1 MVKLILFGTKFWRV
15 ELNRDQAYLG
25 RCVVVLKRECSS
37 LSLVKEVEMVDFL
50 KVIKKIEK
58 KIKKVFGAE
67 IFNWSCLMNN
77 SCKDNDEVAQVHW
90 HVRPRYREAVVVG
103 GKRFVDKEFG
113 HHYDNRRREIVS
125 DKVLWEIVGRLGW

>member
-1 MVKLILFGTKFWRV
+1 MKLFETKFWRV

-58 KIKKVFGAE
+58 KIRKVFGAE
-67 IFNWSCLMNN
+67 NFNWSCLMNN
-77 SCKDNDEVAQVHW
+77 SC
-90 HVRPRYREAVVVG
+90 
-103 GKRFVDKEFG
+103 
-113 HHYDNRRREIVS
+113 
-125 DKVLWEIVGRLGW
+125 